1 MVGEMTEIKSLAELK
16 QRLLEI
22 KEMGWIPSKRR
33 HDTGIGKTFED
44 LLGIK
49 ENNIQL
55 PDIGGIEVK
64 SSRSYTSSLVTLITF
79 EPPREYRNVGW
90 TLECLVNNFEKTG
103 DENGGPVFHI
113 TVYAHKY
120 TSNTQQFKL
129 DIREIDGKKVV
140 CVVTKKKFNPANPKL
155 PNDVVVC
162 YPVEEILNRIARK
175 LSGCLLVIEAET
187 RRREGSEEF
196 RLKSAKLY
204 SGFSAERFIELVK
217 EGKIVLDIRFGRYP
231 DGRPHNHGTAWRI
244 RKRDI
249 LELYAR
255 EIDLLGEKIPEDIDC
270 EKPII
275 LEKDRHRGGTKKIT
289 DYIPLLLLL

>member
-1 MVGEMTEIKSLAELK
+1 MAAISSLVELK

-22 KEMGWIPSKRR
+22 KKMGWIPSTRH
-33 HDTGIGKTFED
+33 HDTGVGKTFED
-44 LLGIK
+44 LLGIE

-64 SSRSYTSSLVTLITF
+64 SSRSYTSSLMTLITF
-79 EPPREYRNVGW
+79 EPPKEYRNISW
-90 TLECLVNNFEKTG
+90 TLECLVNNFGKSG

-129 DIREIDGKKVV
+129 DIREIDGKEMV

-155 PNDVVVC
+155 PDDVVVC
-162 YPVEEILNRIARK
+162 YPVEDILNRIARK

-187 RRREGSEEF
+187 RRREGREEF

-249 LELYAR
+249 LELYAK
-255 EIDLLGEKIPEDIDC
+255 EIDLLNDDISEDIDC
-270 EKPII
+270 NNPIV
-275 LEKDRHRGGTKKIT
+275 EESDNPRKTKKIT
-289 DYIPLLLLL
+289 DYISVLLVLL